1 MRTIIAGS
9 RSEFPIPREYL
20 DAALAVCG
28 WRPTV
33 VISGTARGADALG
46 ELWAAQN
53 GIPIERFP
61 ADWNTHGRSAGY
73 RRNAE
78 MASNADAL
86 IALWDGTSKGTKG
99 MIDLAKKRGLK
110 VFVQYILTNERLI

>member
-1 MRTIIAGS
+1 
-9 RSEFPIPREYL
+9 
-20 DAALAVCG
+20 
-28 WRPTV
+28 
-33 VISGTARGADALG
+33 
-46 ELWAAQN
+46 
-53 GIPIERFP
+53 
-61 ADWNTHGRSAGY
+61 
-73 RRNAE
+73 